1 MKNIFVGN
9 LAFAATDSSVRSMF
23 EQYGTVDRV
32 NLVTDRDTGRSRGFA
47 FVEMSQTDEADRA
60 IAGLNGTNFEGRALN
75 VNEARPKT
83 QGGGGGRGNGGGS
96 FGRQRRE
103 ARW

>member
-9 LAFAATDSSVRSMF
+9 LDFAATDSSVRAMF
-23 EQYGTVDRV
+23 EQYGAVDRV

-47 FVEMSQTDEADRA
+47 FVEMSSTEEADRA
-60 IAGLNGTNFEGRALN
+60 IAGLNGASFEGRALN

-83 QGGGGGRGNGGGS
+83 AGGGGGRGNGGGG

-103 ARW
+103 PRW